1 LFNNVPAEEI
11 LYTNCDDEICRVPEG
26 RGVYD
31 YLREFF
37 VDSYSTQKIYVLF
50 VTSHNTKTSWGAIT
64 EVGASWIT
72 QIDHK
77 IFNIHPFRPEHP
89 LNDEMQWQS
98 TNRENATDGELWMI
112 KLNAD
117 IFCQKI
123 EAVCDELGYK
133 KKVRQVNMAHLGTL
147 IDIQE

>member
-1 LFNNVPAEEI
+1 

-26 RGVYD
+26 HRVYD

-37 VDSYSTQKIYVLF
+37 VESYSNQKIYAIF
-50 VTSHNTKTSWGAIT
+50 VTSENTKVSWGAIT
-64 EVGASWIT
+64 EVGAAWIT

-89 LNDEMQWQS
+89 LNDELQWQS
-98 TNRENATDGELWMI
+98 TNREKPTEGELWMI
-112 KLNAD
+112 PLNAD

-123 EAVCDELGYK
+123 EAVCDEVGYRK
-133 KKVRQVNMAHLGTL
+133 KSRALNMEYLRTL
-147 IDIQE
+147 VSIRST